1 MAGSGHGTLLGW
13 PLVLLA
19 LGVVGLVIGLR
30 PSTPAP
36 PPPPTTV
43 APTIPLGRDR
53 S

>member
-1 MAGSGHGTLLGW
+1 MAGTGHGTLIGW
-13 PLVLLA
+13 PLILLA

-36 PPPPTTV
+36 PPPPSTV
-43 APTIPLGRDR
+43 APTIPLGRNR